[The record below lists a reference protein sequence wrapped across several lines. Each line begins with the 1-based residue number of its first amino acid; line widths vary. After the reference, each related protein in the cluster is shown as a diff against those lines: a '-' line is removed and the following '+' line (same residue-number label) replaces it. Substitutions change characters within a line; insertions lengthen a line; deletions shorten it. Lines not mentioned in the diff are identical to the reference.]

1 MLQKVIKD
9 LTIKNDFY
17 SRYLY
22 WRYILIGV
30 HIDIKL
36 KDKKRYID

>member
-1 MLQKVIKD
+1 MIFTL
-9 LTIKNDFY
+9 
-17 SRYLY
+17 YLY